1 MWHVVHFPDWLT
13 ERVLA
18 GRLMAKAKNNAVTN
32 SSSTL
37 CASTWSCKLDQ
48 QPKFKLQP
56 YKPLQSEQAL
66 NWGVCVLGDQARG
79 SSASPVTLWIS
90 TFGRHPQHHAQLW
103 NPALWVPATD
113 RSTARVW
120 CGAGWASVSNRHWGA
135 CWAHILTVAS
145 CLYLSKIR
153 KTWNGTTGL
162 LKTILKDEFCCN
174 HVRVWAVKYGHIWY
188 IYSVTLLS

>member
-66 NWGVCVLGDQARG
+66 NWGVCVLGGNQRLKKA
-79 SSASPVTLWIS
+79 
-90 TFGRHPQHHAQLW
+90 
-103 NPALWVPATD
+103 
-113 RSTARVW
+113 
-120 CGAGWASVSNRHWGA
+120 
-135 CWAHILTVAS
+135 
-145 CLYLSKIR
+145 LSK
-153 KTWNGTTGL
+153 
-162 LKTILKDEFCCN
+162 
-174 HVRVWAVKYGHIWY
+174 
-188 IYSVTLLS
+188 